1 MLAILV
7 PAAQAQKGLTIGA
20 NFMALNS
27 NMVNQNTWG
36 YPREYDYSVTFN
48 TSFGIDVGYGISD
61 HMGIYS
67 GYWFT
72 DLGQNYND
80 SYDNHEWERSL
91 KLKYNM
97 IPVMLKFNGTGSKVN
112 FLGGVGVIFA
122 NLKEAQQE
130 WLRDGQPFT
139 ETRENPITGQD
150 FDLGQADVTDRFIK
164 NDIMINLDLG
174 ARIPF
179 GEKLFMDATLN
190 FGYGLKDINAE
201 DWQIKNGSG
210 IYDPSH
216 NAFAGL
222 KIGLA
227 YLLLGGE

>member
-1 MLAILV
+1 
-7 PAAQAQKGLTIGA
+7 
-20 NFMALNS
+20 
-27 NMVNQNTWG
+27 
-36 YPREYDYSVTFN
+36 
-48 TSFGIDVGYGISD
+48 
-61 HMGIYS
+61 
-67 GYWFT
+67 
-72 DLGQNYND
+72 
-80 SYDNHEWERSL
+80 
-91 KLKYNM
+91 
-97 IPVMLKFNGTGSKVN
+97 
-112 FLGGVGVIFA
+112 
-122 NLKEAQQE
+122 
-130 WLRDGQPFT
+130 
-139 ETRENPITGQD
+139 
-150 FDLGQADVTDRFIK
+150 
-164 NDIMINLDLG
+164 MINLDLG